1 MHDEDREW
9 RTFQARIP
17 LTFYVPGGVAV
28 GIVEEVLRGEYESGY
43 TGERLTVLDIGANI
57 GAFSLWAAH
66 RWPGCTIN
74 AYEPNPATFALLE
87 RSTRSYQMIRCH
99 NAAVYPSGN
108 PDEAFFFRGVGDGQ
122 AGLVEELAGTFGSE
136 AIGKGEQ
143 IRVPV
148 LHPGELPRADVIKI
162 DVEGAEAAI
171 ITHAELSGTSLI
183 LLEFQHRRHLK
194 TIKAHLTGEFDV
206 VFERREPW
214 SAILSTDAY
223 QPSLAGDEYGVVFLV
238 RRGQTR
244 LWRPPDAGLMT
255 GVPPPSPRGKRP
267 LRCAT
272 TIILSGRRRLRWPVG
287 RVYWRR
293 KR

>member
-1 MHDEDREW
+1 M
-9 RTFQARIP
+9 
-17 LTFYVPGGVAV
+17 
-28 GIVEEVLRGEYESGY
+28 
-43 TGERLTVLDIGANI
+43 
-57 GAFSLWAAH
+57 
-66 RWPGCTIN
+66 
-74 AYEPNPATFALLE
+74 
-87 RSTRSYQMIRCH
+87 
-99 NAAVYPSGN
+99 
-108 PDEAFFFRGVGDGQ
+108 
-122 AGLVEELAGTFGSE
+122 VEELAGTFGSE
-136 AIGKGEQ
+136 TIGKGEQ

-148 LHPGELPRADVIKI
+148 LRPGELPRADVIKI

-214 SAILSTDAY
+214 SAILSTDTY
-223 QPSLAGDEYGVVFLV
+223 QPSLTGDEYGVVFLV

-267 LRCAT
+267 LRRLT
-272 TIILSGRRRLRWPVG
+272 KLLRHIRRTRDKQGSPGW
-287 RVYWRR
+287 
-293 KR
+293 